1 MILIHGALYNMYCPT
16 LNSSSYCTVLVCY
29 LSITQAYVEKNTEE
43 ASGLQATGTPVL
55 QATPETENLDLEAAF
70 PTMDYNRTVLLWIA
84 TGLFFSIFIASIWY
98 WFYLHYH
105 QEERSNRLLAQTNG
119 HHSQNTQ
126 PQAAQ
131 QQGYLGPAAQMDC
144 GSYELETFHENT
156 RWKTR
161 IERGEAGPVTAPS
174 RSAARND
181 WGGYHPDQV
190 HTKIIPPLNMKGL
203 DHSHHLER
211 DQKAIK
217 LATDERR
224 HYSVTNS
231 DSSGT
236 PQMTPKTG
244 SSAAQTPD
252 GQRTPLPRYILE
264 HFDRDPP
271 AYAESEPS
279 RHAARPPP
287 RRPTF

>member
-1 MILIHGALYNMYCPT
+1 
-16 LNSSSYCTVLVCY
+16 
-29 LSITQAYVEKNTEE
+29 
-43 ASGLQATGTPVL
+43 
-55 QATPETENLDLEAAF
+55 
-70 PTMDYNRTVLLWIA
+70 MDYNGTVLLWIA
-84 TGLFFSIFIASIWY
+84 IGLFFSIFIASIWY

-105 QEERSNRLLAQTNG
+105 QEESSNSLPAQTNG
-119 HHSQNTQ
+119 HRSQNTQ
-126 PQAAQ
+126 PRPTQ
-131 QQGYLGPAAQMDC
+131 QQGYLDPAARSEYR
-144 GSYELETFHENT
+144 SYELETFHENP
-156 RWKTR
+156 RWNAG
-161 IERGEAGPVTAPS
+161 IERGEAGSIAVPS

-181 WGGYHPDQV
+181 WGGYRPDQV
-190 HTKIIPPLNMKGL
+190 HTKVIPPLNIKGL
-203 DHSHHLER
+203 DHSHRLER

-224 HYSVTNS
+224 HYSVISS

>member
-1 MILIHGALYNMYCPT
+1 MDTEVKT
-16 LNSSSYCTVLVCY
+16 L
-29 LSITQAYVEKNTEE
+29 
-43 ASGLQATGTPVL
+43 
-55 QATPETENLDLEAAF
+55 NLDLLNSRATWALQLELKVNTGVTSLRLSTKT
-70 PTMDYNRTVLLWIA
+70 PGVRPVLRGA
-84 TGLFFSIFIASIWY
+84 K
-98 WFYLHYH
+98 
-105 QEERSNRLLAQTNG
+105 
-119 HHSQNTQ
+119 
-126 PQAAQ
+126 
-131 QQGYLGPAAQMDC
+131 LGPSSSHRDRPLAMT
-144 GSYELETFHENT
+144 G
-156 RWKTR
+156 
-161 IERGEAGPVTAPS
+161 
-174 RSAARND
+174 
-181 WGGYHPDQV
+181 GGYRPDQV

-203 DHSHHLER
+203 DHSPHLER

-279 RHAARPPP
+279 RHAAREPP

>member
-1 MILIHGALYNMYCPT
+1 
-16 LNSSSYCTVLVCY
+16 
-29 LSITQAYVEKNTEE
+29 
-43 ASGLQATGTPVL
+43 
-55 QATPETENLDLEAAF
+55 
-70 PTMDYNRTVLLWIA
+70 MDYNRTVLLWIA

-105 QEERSNRLLAQTNG
+105 KEESLNSSLAQTNG
-119 HHSQNTQ
+119 HRSQNTQ
-126 PQAAQ
+126 SRPAQ
-131 QQGYLGPAAQMDC
+131 QQGYLGPAARAQSEYW
-144 GSYELETFHENT
+144 SYELETFHENPRCEAGT
-156 RWKTR
+156 
-161 IERGEAGPVTAPS
+161 ERGEAGSVVVPS
-174 RSAARND
+174 RSASRND
-181 WGGYHPDQV
+181 WGGYRPDQV

-279 RHAARPPP
+279 RHAAREPP